1 MIVGLGMDMASLSRI
16 GKCLERFGAQ
26 FCRRILTE
34 AERELLPEAP
44 AARTAFVAG
53 RFAAKEAAV
62 KALGTGFAEGIAPQD
77 VEVLRLPSGRP
88 ELHFYGAAARRAEL
102 LGVKSAH
109 LSLTHERE
117 IAGAVVVLEGEGA
130 GLSRED

>member
-44 AARTAFVAG
+44 PGVLRPRRRLSRLWEPDLRKESLRRMWRFSVCRPEGRSCIFTERLPAG
-53 RFAAKEAAV
+53 RSFWE
-62 KALGTGFAEGIAPQD
+62 
-77 VEVLRLPSGRP
+77 
-88 ELHFYGAAARRAEL
+88 
-102 LGVKSAH
+102 
-109 LSLTHERE
+109 
-117 IAGAVVVLEGEGA
+117 
-130 GLSRED
+130 